1 MERNHVIV
9 VGGALV
15 GLVCAGVAVA
25 WLSEK
30 DSTTLKNAEG
40 AADDDVHW
48 EDANVYELLAMLRD
62 RSTPKAVLR
71 LCELAVFKEFQT
83 QIGEMGG
90 IALLIDL
97 LWTSHDDETTYALLI
112 TLSNLTIHSTNQTLM
127 HDAEIEVVVATVYD
141 DVSISTTVRSACI
154 RLLCNLAMWDSST
167 ATLLE
172 LPVIHTLATDLLE
185 STDES
190 EWSTDILQLFVNLT
204 GNLSAIKNVQDGA
217 LESILEST
225 TSFCLDNRLTPRQ
238 ADNSKLILQHLSKH
252 DPCQEMVSQATSCL
266 DAFSIQL

>member
-141 DVSISTTVRSACI
+141 DVTISTTVRSACI
-154 RLLCNLAMWDSST
+154 RLLCNLAMW
-167 ATLLE
+167 
-172 LPVIHTLATDLLE
+172 ATDLLE

-252 DPCQEMVSQATSCL
+252 GMHKDMTDMITLLQ
-266 DAFSIQL
+266 